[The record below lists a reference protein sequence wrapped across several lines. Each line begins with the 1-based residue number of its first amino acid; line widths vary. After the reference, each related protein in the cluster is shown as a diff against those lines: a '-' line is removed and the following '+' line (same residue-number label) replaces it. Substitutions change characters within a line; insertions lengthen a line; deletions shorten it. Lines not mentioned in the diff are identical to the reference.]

1 MVKKESRRPHA
12 KVLLYVQMKLRSFE
26 SSAVKLNGVR
36 RDHVNDKIDLCRRII
51 EKIEAAEMD
60 AIAYIQRESN
70 TLLHRKLIN
79 LSEQLLSRR
88 QCYRLLSNDDF
99 DLSNINDESRAELS
113 EIVTQLAD
121 QITNRKEKYAVG
133 VRYVDENEVA

>member
-1 MVKKESRRPHA
+1 
-12 KVLLYVQMKLRSFE
+12 
-26 SSAVKLNGVR
+26 
-36 RDHVNDKIDLCRRII
+36 
-51 EKIEAAEMD
+51 MD